1 VREAPFDYNRSILQ
15 AMPPRLAFPSGPFRM
30 SAAKPG
36 ARLAVDIGGTFTDIV
51 LEARG
56 RQWTGKVL
64 TTPRA
69 PEDAVIAAVKEILA
83 DAELAPL
90 HSRPTR

>member
-1 VREAPFDYNRSILQ
+1 
-15 AMPPRLAFPSGPFRM
+15 M

-56 RQWTGKVL
+56 RRWTGKVL

-69 PEDAVIAAVKEILA
+69 PEDAVIAAVK
-83 DAELAPL
+83 
-90 HSRPTR
+90 